1 MIYDGGGGNTATPPA
16 KIVSNWSRKPLGGV
30 QKLSLKTQD
39 TFFFLLASLPLL
51 RSSLVPLHF
60 NAVFLALFEHA
71 LAYMPAAT
79 MIRIK
84 TI

>member
-1 MIYDGGGGNTATPPA
+1 MIYDGGGGDTATPPA
-16 KIVSNWSRKPLGGV
+16 KIVSNWSSKPLGGV
-30 QKLSLKTQD
+30 QKPIFKTQD
-39 TFFFLLASLPLL
+39 TFFLLASLPLL
-51 RSSLVPLHF
+51 RSSLVPPHF

-79 MIRIK
+79 MMRIK